1 MVMVIDVLMKYAL
14 RFLHSLP
21 GCVPVDIKICSVVAG
36 WGFSGKIEVV
46 SGGNR

>member
-21 GCVPVDIKICSVVAG
+21 GCVPVNIKNYSVVAG
-36 WGFSGKIEVV
+36 WGFGRKIELV
-46 SGGNR
+46 SEGNR

>member
-14 RFLHSLP
+14 SSLHSLP
-21 GCVPVDIKICSVVAG
+21 GCVPVDIKNCSAVAG
-36 WGFSGKIEVV
+36 CSFGGKTEVV